1 MRKVNANS
9 YYVVEKNRFSG
20 EVTVA
25 KLDAE
30 TGQFY
35 DYITRYGVCDMEIGQ
50 EVALGTAS
58 HGFIM
63 PEVNSNA
70 STKVTEF
77 GEEEPEADLE
87 LRQGFLEIVNPNPNI
102 DIVNKVAEDKALRVA
117 LRETHKNAQFS
128 NYEFDLAKFLDEY
141 YSKRL
146 SSGKEVSL
154 HTANAVYLLAHAMG
168 LRVEPFE
175 DFGLDYPEDLEE
187 IINVMYE
194 LINSSIESNRTSSFV
209 LYDRFNGINTEFSE
223 FLKQIERRT
232 HFSIAD
238 FGQEREKKIQGI
250 RGFRPDEAERLSRQC
265 PEIVITP
272 RRIRYCVDTNK
283 PNEESIT
290 ILSSGIAK
298 NVKHGVDYPSTNPN
312 PYNWSLTQKG
322 PKKSRGTKKD
332 N

>member
-1 MRKVNANS
+1 MRSFNRDS
-9 YYVVEKNRFSG
+9 YYVIGKDDFSK
-20 EVTVA
+20 EVTIA
-25 KLDAE
+25 KLDGE
-30 TGQFY
+30 TDQFY
-35 DYITRYGVCDMEIGQ
+35 NYITRYGVCDMEIGQ
-50 EVALGTAS
+50 EVSINGGGHIFVYPKVEDKTETLDVR
-58 HGFIM
+58 HGFISVIN
-63 PEVNSNA
+63 P
-70 STKVTEF
+70 
-77 GEEEPEADLE
+77 
-87 LRQGFLEIVNPNPNI
+87 IPNP
-102 DIVNKVAEDKALRVA
+102 DIVNKVVEDKALRVA

-128 NYEFDLAKFLDEY
+128 NYEFDLAKFLDGY

-238 FGQEREKKIQGI
+238 FGREREKKIQGI

-272 RRIRYCVDTNK
+272 KRIRYCVDTNK

-290 ILSSGIAK
+290 ILSSGVAK